1 MPVSLKNGWGLM
13 SAFLPVSSVVAGAN
27 KVTSNVG
34 TAIQVIAGAG
44 PVRLTK
50 IAYRVDLAPDVVV
63 GTVDSPTRWRVV
75 VLAGQLPQDISSF
88 QSQAF
93 GAGSHPEIP
102 QNISSGAPLPV
113 LYDIWL
119 DFAANDP
126 GLNELAEIDFADA
139 GPTVASGDTLTI
151 LIAPILDANIN
162 QALLGTSNAMMTL
175 VAYGTGVSQNPTGG
189 AGTGEAGSRS
199 LPRFDSRIGG

>member
-13 SAFLPVSSVVAGAN
+13 SAFLPVSANVGGVN
-27 KVTSNVG
+27 KVTGNVG
-34 TAIQVIAGAG
+34 TAIQVIAGGG
-44 PVRLTK
+44 PIRLTK
-50 IAYRVDLAPDVVV
+50 FAYRVDLAPDVVV

-126 GLNELAEIDFADA
+126 GLNGLAEIDFADG
-139 GPTVASGDTLTI
+139 GPAVAAGDTLTI
-151 LIAPILDANIN
+151 LLTPILDQNIG

-175 VAYGTGVSQNPTGG
+175 LAYGTGVSQNATGG
-189 AGTGEAGSRS
+189 AGTGDTGSRS
-199 LPRFDSRIGG
+199 LPRFDSRLGG